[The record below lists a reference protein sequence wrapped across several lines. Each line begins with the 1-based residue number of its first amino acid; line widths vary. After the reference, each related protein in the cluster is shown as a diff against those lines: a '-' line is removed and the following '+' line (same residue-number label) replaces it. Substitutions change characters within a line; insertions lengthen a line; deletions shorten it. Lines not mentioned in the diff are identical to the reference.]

1 MFRVSLL
8 ATAKQKQMGDAQ
20 NVRRE
25 EFKHVTENA
34 HVPKKDGEGGA
45 AGGQR

>member
-1 MFRVSLL
+1 MVRVSLL

-34 HVPKKDGEGGA
+34 HVPKKDGERGA
-45 AGGQR
+45 TGRQQ

>member
-1 MFRVSLL
+1 MVRVSLL
-8 ATAKQKQMGDAQ
+8 ATAKQKRMGDAQ
-20 NVRRE
+20 NVGRE
-25 EFKHVTENA
+25 EFTHVTENA